1 MSRMATSALLLA
13 AAAVILVGATPVAGA
28 DAPRDVVKKTA
39 DDVVAVLGDASLSAA
54 DKRARIEAIVYA
66 QVDFDTLSKLVLAR
80 HWSQLKPEQKEQ
92 FMHEFRQHLSM
103 TYGRNL
109 DSYKNERVQITG
121 DRKEARADW
130 TVHTKIIRGGPDD
143 IVVDYRLRN
152 RENQWRII
160 DVIVEG
166 VSLVANFRSQF
177 QEIMANGGIDRL
189 LQLLREKNAKG
200 EPLKS

>member
-1 MSRMATSALLLA
+1 MPSKSL
-13 AAAVILVGATPVAGA
+13 LVGLVALVAACASPVAAA

-39 DDVVAVLGDASLSAA
+39 DDVVAVLA
-54 DKRARIEAIVYA
+54 DKSLNSSAKRTRIETIVYA
-66 QVDFDTLSKLVLAR
+66 QVDFEVLSKLVLAR
-80 HWSQLKPEQKEQ
+80 HWGQMTPEQQDK
-92 FMHEFRQHLSM
+92 FRHEFRQHLSM

-109 DSYKNERVQITG
+109 DSYKNERVAITG
-121 DRKEARADW
+121 DRKEQRDDW

-152 RENQWRII
+152 RDGQWRII

-177 QEIMANGGIDRL
+177 QEIMANGGITRLIEL
-189 LQLLREKNAKG
+189 LQEKNAKG

>member
-1 MSRMATSALLLA
+1 MKPMRNRSLLIAVVTWVAVWATPA
-13 AAAVILVGATPVAGA
+13 AAA

-39 DDVVAVLGDASLSAA
+39 DDVVAVLADKTLSAP
-54 DKRARIEAIVYA
+54 DRRSRIESIVYA

-80 HWSQLKPEQKEQ
+80 HWAQLTPEQKEQ

-121 DRKEARADW
+121 DRKEARDDW
-130 TVHTKIIRGGPDD
+130 TVHSKIVRGGPDD

-152 RENQWRII
+152 RDSQWRII

-177 QEIMANGGIDRL
+177 QEIMANGGITRLIQL
-189 LQLLREKNAKG
+189 LQEKNAKG

>member
-1 MSRMATSALLLA
+1 MTPKLSKSLLTGLTAALLTWAPLA
-13 AAAVILVGATPVAGA
+13 AHA
-28 DAPRDVVKKTA
+28 DGPRDVVQKTA
-39 DDVVAVLGDASLSAA
+39 DVVVAVLA
-54 DKRARIEAIVYA
+54 DKNLSGAEKRSRIEAIVYA

-80 HWSQLKPEQKEQ
+80 HWSELTPAQKDE
-92 FMHEFRQHLSM
+92 FMQEFRQHLSM

-121 DRKEARADW
+121 DRQEARDDW
-130 TVHTKIIRGGPDD
+130 TVHSKIVRGGPDD
-143 IVVDYRLRN
+143 IAVDYRLRSKDG
-152 RENQWRII
+152 QFRII

-177 QEIMANGGIDRL
+177 QEVIANGGITRL
-189 LQLLREKNAKG
+189 IELLHEKNTKG